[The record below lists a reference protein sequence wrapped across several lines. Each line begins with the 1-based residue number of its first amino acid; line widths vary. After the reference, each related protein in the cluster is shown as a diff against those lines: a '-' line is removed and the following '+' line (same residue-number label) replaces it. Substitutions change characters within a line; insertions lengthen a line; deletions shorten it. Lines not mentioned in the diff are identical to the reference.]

1 MSGGAQ
7 HGSLG
12 SPSSEARV
20 EGVGAVGGVAR
31 SESAALG
38 RNGHG
43 NGDGAGS
50 GVVRGAAHGDEAVD
64 TLSEADSAIRVLAG
78 MSDPS
83 LRPDVSPTTRS
94 YNRDLSWLEFNRRV
108 LHQAL
113 DPRVPLLERVK
124 FLAIFSNNLDEF
136 VMKRVAWL
144 KRRVQAA
151 SSGVLISTRHDDQ
164 PPRELL
170 RAVRA
175 TIRQLQ
181 QTQAEAFDQVL
192 RPALAE
198 AGIVL
203 AEYVTLNDAQ
213 RAWVDRWYRDNVFPI
228 LTPLAVDPSHRFP
241 FISNLSRNFGV
252 LVRDPQ
258 LGDDPEVSTLFARV
272 KIPSMLPQWIRM
284 PSALWGETRGEGGT
298 GGAGGADQGDSG
310 EDSGRG
316 WFVGLRDLVE
326 HNLDDLFPGM
336 QIVDSVAFRLTRDAG
351 PEPDDEDAE
360 SLLEA
365 VEAQLRHRRFAKAV
379 RLEVPPS
386 PSPRILADLLD
397 ELGLSTEDVDARPGP
412 LDYTTLFTISELPRP
427 DLKWPA
433 HRAAAPRRLRDAP
446 GDMFSVIRQQD
457 LLVHHPYESFELSAQ
472 RFIREAA
479 MDPDVLAIKQ
489 TIYRTSKDSPFIKYL
504 IRAAERGKA
513 VACLVELRARF
524 DEQSNVHLARM
535 LEKAG
540 VHVAYGVVGLKTH
553 CKAALVVRREGAGL
567 RTYAHI
573 GTGNYHP
580 KTAHLYTDI
589 GLFTCDPDLTS
600 DIAEMFNLLTGRSRR
615 DSYQKLLVAPA
626 TMRRRFI
633 EMIDEEIAVAGR
645 FSEGLSPVNGRI
657 IAKMNAMED
666 AELAEKLYEASAA
679 GVEITLFVRGFCCI
693 RAGVEGLSE
702 NIRVVSIVGRF
713 LEHSRIFHFG
723 KGMADPLD
731 GEWYIGS
738 ADWMHRNL
746 SDRVEAAAP
755 VCDRGAK
762 ERLLRIF
769 EVMQADQRKAWDLQP
784 DGSYVMRLPPAD
796 AAPGS
801 AEHDGTFELM
811 IRDAARG

>member
-1 MSGGAQ
+1 MCGVQ
-7 HGSLG
+7 DL
-12 SPSSEARV
+12 SSIP
-20 EGVGAVGGVAR
+20 
-31 SESAALG
+31 
-38 RNGHG
+38 
-43 NGDGAGS
+43 
-50 GVVRGAAHGDEAVD
+50 
-64 TLSEADSAIRVLAG
+64 TLAG
-78 MSDPS
+78 LSDPS
-83 LRPDVSPTTRS
+83 QRPDVTPTTRS

-124 FLAIFSNNLDEF
+124 FLAIFSKNLDEF

-144 KRRVQAA
+144 KRRVQA
-151 SSGVLISTRHDDQ
+151 SSIGVPISTRHDDQ

-170 RAVRA
+170 RAVRS

-181 QTQAEAFDQVL
+181 QTQAEAFDQSL

-213 RAWVDRWYRDNVFPI
+213 RAWVDRWYRDNVFPV

-284 PSALWGETRGEGGT
+284 PAELWGTDESSASGSSSSSF
-298 GGAGGADQGDSG
+298 GD
-310 EDSGRG
+310 DAGRG

-351 PEPDDEDAE
+351 PEPEDDDAE

-397 ELGLSTEDVDARPGP
+397 ELGLSTDDVDARPGP
-412 LDYTTLFTISELPRP
+412 LDYTTLFTISDLPRP
-427 DLKWPA
+427 DLKWSA
-433 HRAAAPRRLRDAP
+433 HKPTAPRRLRDAP

-457 LLVHHPYESFELSAQ
+457 LLVHHPYESFEQSAQ
-472 RFIREAA
+472 RFIRDAVS
-479 MDPDVLAIKQ
+479 DPEVLAIKL

-524 DEQSNVHLARM
+524 DEQSNVQLARM

-553 CKAALVVRREGAGL
+553 CKAALVVRREGDGL

-589 GLFTCDPDLTS
+589 GLFTCDPVLTS
-600 DIAEMFNLLTGRSRR
+600 DVAELFNLLTGRSRR
-615 DSYQKLLVAPA
+615 DSYEKLLVAPA

-633 EMIDEEIAVAGR
+633 EMIDAEIGVAKR
-645 FSEGLSPVNGRI
+645 FAAGESAVNGRI

-666 AELAEKLYEASAA
+666 SEIAEKLYEASSA
-679 GVEITLFVRGFCCI
+679 GVQITLFVRGFCCI

-723 KGMADPLD
+723 LGEADPVD
-731 GEWYIGS
+731 GAWYIGS

-746 SDRVEAAAP
+746 SDRVEAIAP

-769 EVMQADQRKAWDLQP
+769 EVMQGDHRKAWDLQP
-784 DGSYVMRLPPAD
+784 DGSYTLRMPAD
-796 AAPGS
+796 DAVPGTP
-801 AEHDGTFELM
+801 EHDGTFEVL
-811 IRDAARG
+811 IRDASRG